1 MAIRFQDETCCAKWC
16 SCSRIFQRMK
26 KDLLLVLIIIGAA
39 LGFLIGAL
47 INSSVNAI
55 VDPEERKTTIML
67 IGFPGELLMSMLQM
81 VILPLIVASLITALA
96 ALDSTASGKVGRRAM
111 LFYLTTTLCAAILGM
126 ALVSIIQPG
135 KSDRPDGEK
144 TTSTPYRI
152 LDSFLDL
159 IR

>member
-1 MAIRFQDETCCAKWC
+1 
-16 SCSRIFQRMK
+16 MK

-47 INSSVNAI
+47 VNSSVNAI
-55 VDPEERKTTIML
+55 IDPEERQTTIML

-96 ALDSTASGKVGRRAM
+96 SLDSTASGKVGRRAM
-111 LFYLTTTLCAAILGM
+111 LFYFTTTLCAAILGM

-144 TTSTPYRI
+144 ATSTPYRI